1 MNKMSFWEFV
11 RDNADALAAA
21 LVVAFSA
28 ATLSAFMRG
37 LSTLSVALSLLAA
50 FILVA
55 IATPLAAIYWGLPWP
70 LWLLIGGISGV
81 AGLSIMWSVIKFFE
95 RVKTR
100 AGDIADRAIDR
111 VVPGKDSSTGGQP

>member
-1 MNKMSFWEFV
+1 MNKMSFWEFI
-11 RDNADALAAA
+11 RDNADGLVAA

-55 IATPLAAIYWGLPWP
+55 IATPMAALYWGLPWP
-70 LWLLIGGISGV
+70 MWLLIGGVAGV
-81 AGLSIMWSVIKFFE
+81 AGLSIMWGVIKFFE
-95 RVKTR
+95 RIQNR
-100 AGDIADRAIDR
+100 AGDIADRAVDR
-111 VVPGKDSSTGGQP
+111 VMPGKDRPAGDP